1 MPQAVKYDRRRFV
14 GTAAMTVV
22 AAQLGTLGRAQSSG
36 ATGSPSNGD
45 TAAIRPF
52 HVRFPQAD
60 LDDLSRRIA
69 QTRWSDRETVSDSSQ
84 GVDQAVLRDLARHW
98 STDYSWRKCEAN
110 LNALPQFLTEI
121 DGVDIHFIHVRSA
134 HANALPVIVTHGWP
148 GSIIEQLKLI
158 GPLSDPTAHGGS
170 AADAFHVVIPSI
182 PGFGFSGRPKTVG
195 WNPARVAR
203 AWAVLMK
210 RLGYGKYVAQGGDV
224 GFSVTSAL
232 AKQAPPGL
240 AAMHTN
246 FPWTVPSDIAK
257 AMQCGE
263 PAPAA
268 LPEDEKLAYKQL
280 QYFTSKQFAYG
291 AMMGTRPQT
300 LAGLND
306 SPLGLAAWIIDHG
319 DGWAQPAATVT
330 SALAGRTIDGHSAG
344 ALTRDDFLDNI
355 TLYWLTQTAIS
366 AARVYWETRQAPDP
380 IDVTIPAAATIFPGE
395 LYQAPRRW
403 VESGYHNLV
412 YYNRV
417 DKGGHYAT
425 WEQPELF
432 SQELRAAFR
441 SVR

>member
-1 MPQAVKYDRRRFV
+1 MLVDKPHRRRFLS
-14 GTAAMTVV
+14 TAAVTIV
-22 AAQLGTLGRAQSSG
+22 AAQLGTFGRAQSND
-36 ATGSPSNGD
+36 ATESLSEGN
-45 TAAIRPF
+45 TAVIRPF
-52 HVRFPQAD
+52 HVHVPQAD
-60 LDDLSRRIA
+60 LDDLNRRVA
-69 QTRWSDRETVSDSSQ
+69 QTRWSDRETVADSTQ
-84 GVDQAVLRDLARHW
+84 GVQQAVLQDLARYW
-98 STDYSWRKCEAN
+98 STDYSWRKCEAK

-121 DGVDIHFIHVRSA
+121 DGVDIHFIHVRSS
-134 HANALPVIVTHGWP
+134 HARALPVIITHGWP

-158 GPLSDPTAHGGS
+158 APLTNPTAHGGS
-170 AADAFHVVIPSI
+170 AADAFHVM
-182 PGFGFSGRPKTVG
+182 T
-195 WNPARVAR
+195 
-203 AWAVLMK
+203 
-210 RLGYGKYVAQGGDV
+210 RLGYDKYVAQGGDV

-263 PAPAA
+263 PAPPG
-268 LPEDEKLAYKQL
+268 LPDDETLAYKQL
-280 QYFTSKQFAYG
+280 QDFTSKHFAYG

-300 LAGLND
+300 LAALND

-330 SALAGRTIDGHSAG
+330 SALAGQTIDGHSAG

-366 AARVYWETRQAPDP
+366 AARVYWETRQAPNP

-417 DKGGHYAT
+417 DQGGHYAA